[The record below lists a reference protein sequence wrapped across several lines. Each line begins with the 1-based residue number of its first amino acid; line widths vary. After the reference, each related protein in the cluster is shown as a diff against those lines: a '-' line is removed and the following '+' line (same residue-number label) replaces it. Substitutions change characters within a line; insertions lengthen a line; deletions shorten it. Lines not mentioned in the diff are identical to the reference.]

1 MGKKVIKVLK
11 GVAITGSAATGVSV
25 LADANLAYA
34 QSLEE
39 NVVEQTL
46 QETVVETTLEVQ
58 TELDQF
64 NTYTYETVESA
75 EEAIAEAETQITE
88 TEVEKAEAEAELES
102 VQQEIDLSVEE
113 QTSVQTELD
122 AAIEEKASLEQEMAD
137 RKEAYEE
144 AGYANPGLD
153 AQEAVVNEKI
163 EEETAV
169 RTQLDA
175 ENKNLT
181 VDNYY
186 KNQGRVLAK
195 DMILYKLILTGEV
208 SAEDADK
215 VFFGENF
222 NHDYVGKHYCVK
234 YVKVIDGEPV
244 YIERYFDYVTC
255 DEEGNSLYQGLV
267 ENENDSSIVAG
278 INVVEKTP
286 TYKVWTED
294 PHKVSTY
301 DKNVSGKIKN
311 QKVFGYTFHAA
322 QRDEQAGWYAE
333 EGQQAKG
340 VDWYTQK
347 QYQQD
352 ANNRQE
358 YKDFVETATTT
369 ISTLDEKI
377 TALTATLSNITNQ
390 INYLRDDLEDI
401 QVEIQEY
408 DNKIEY
414 LKDKVDALGDRIQE
428 IIAGQQTQ
436 NEVTTPVVEEAVV
449 EEAVVEAQVAE
460 EVSAPSAA
468 SVAATRTIGDIAV
481 PVAPVAPV
489 QLIQPLQEVQVPL
502 AVMDV
507 ELQDDVEVQNGIEV
521 QNDTVQEKVVET
533 VAIVE
538 QEVAKAGDAVKTL
551 AIWNGQTLPLL
562 GAIAGIVGIAKRKE
576 AQN

>member
-11 GVAITGSAATGVSV
+11 GVAITGSAAAGVSV
-25 LADANLAYA
+25 LGDANLAYA

-46 QETVVETTLEVQ
+46 EETVVETTLEVQ
-58 TELDQF
+58 TELNQF

-75 EEAIAEAETQITE
+75 EEAIAEAEVQITE
-88 TEVEKAEAEAELES
+88 TEAEKAEAVAEMES

-113 QTSVQTELD
+113 QASVQSQLD
-122 AAIEEKASLEQEMAD
+122 TAVNEKATLQQEMAD

-144 AGYANPGLD
+144 AGYATAGLD
-153 AQEAVVNEKI
+153 EQQVVVDEKI
-163 EEETAV
+163 IEETAV
-169 RTQLDA
+169 RTQLDEA
-175 ENKNLT
+175 NKDLT

-215 VFFGENF
+215 VVFGENF

-234 YVKVIDGEPV
+234 YVKIIDGEPV

-286 TYKVWTED
+286 TYKVWKED
-294 PHKVSTY
+294 SHKVSTY
-301 DKNVSGKIKN
+301 DKNVTGMIKN

-340 VDWYTQK
+340 VEWYTQK

-352 ANNRQE
+352 AANRNE

-377 TALTATLSNITNQ
+377 AELTATLSNITNQ
-390 INYLRDDLEDI
+390 INYLCEDIEDI

-408 DNKIEY
+408 DNKIKY

-428 IIAGQQTQ
+428 IMAGQQAQ
-436 NEVTTPVVEEAVV
+436 QVKNDVTTP
-449 EEAVVEAQVAE
+449 
-460 EVSAPSAA
+460 
-468 SVAATRTIGDIAV
+468 VAATRTIEEAAV
-481 PVAPVAPV
+481 PAYVQTIQPV
-489 QLIQPLQEVQVPL
+489 QAIQPVQTIQPIQSIQEVQVPL
-502 AVMDV
+502 AVVDV
-507 ELQDDVEVQNGIEV
+507 EMEDD
-521 QNDTVQEKVVET
+521 VVET
-533 VAIVE
+533 VTIQE
-538 QEVAKAGDAVKTL
+538 QEVAMAGENTRHMAV
-551 AIWNGQTLPLL
+551 WNGSTLPLL
-562 GAIAGIVGIAKRKE
+562 GAIAGFIGITKVKRNE
-576 AQN
+576 N